1 MMSSLFNKK
10 QIVIILFI
18 LVAAIIRL
26 FPHMPNFTPITA
38 MALFS
43 GVYFTDKRF
52 AFLVPLLAMFISDL
66 FLGLYTI
73 SIFVYL
79 AFILVGFIGLKSKK
93 VSITTILLSSIS
105 FFIITNLGVWFLAYP
120 KTIDGLIECYTLA
133 IPFFRNSLIGDFF
146 YAGVMYFTFDFVS
159 KKYLKIA

>member
-133 IPFFRNSLIGDFF
+133 IPFFRNSLIGDFLLCRRYVF
-146 YAGVMYFTFDFVS
+146 C
-159 KKYLKIA
+159 I